1 MPVPEKPEG
10 VTEGQWTDCLP
21 HLKQLGWEALWDN
34 AMEHANDGE
43 SKLNTPPQSHAAAA
57 LRTSCSAA
65 SLLARPCTLARA
77 GIQVLLGGEEAP
89 VTVHIT
95 LGPFPHDLPAGRDI
109 TASVGHNAMG
119 GKCTVKPDD
128 LAARV
133 TAGEIEVGWVL
144 WIIRGVE
151 IGNSIMSLPL
161 LLAVP
166 RLQGLGD
173 APRVA

>member
-1 MPVPEKPEG
+1 M
-10 VTEGQWTDCLP
+10 
-21 HLKQLGWEALWDN
+21 
-34 AMEHANDGE
+34 
-43 SKLNTPPQSHAAAA
+43 
-57 LRTSCSAA
+57 
-65 SLLARPCTLARA
+65 
-77 GIQVLLGGEEAP
+77 
-89 VTVHIT
+89 TVHIT

-133 TAGEIEVGWVL
+133 TAGDIEVGWVL